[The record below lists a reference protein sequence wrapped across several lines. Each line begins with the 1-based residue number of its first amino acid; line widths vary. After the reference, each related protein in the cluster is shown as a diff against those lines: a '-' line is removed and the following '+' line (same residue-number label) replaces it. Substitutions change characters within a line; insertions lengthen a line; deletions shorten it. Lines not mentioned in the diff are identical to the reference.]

1 MEILIVEFY
10 KKKINKY
17 KKYEIKINGNSS
29 K

>member
-10 KKKINKY
+10 KKNINKY